1 MLHVPAFATQFS
13 QPMRTLS
20 AKIIAIQVFFLVVA
34 LTSIGMTLLVSWELE
49 GGAAAINDAGSLR
62 MRAYRLAY
70 FLADGVSN
78 DPQRGVREELLGDV
92 HDFEAVLTTLRL
104 GDPARPLF
112 LPKEAAIDALFHDVE
127 ARWRP
132 IRAAAVMRAG
142 GTAASIGKGE
152 VGAFVAAI
160 NELVLRIEKSISS
173 TTNILR
179 LFQLGLVAL
188 AVAGTI
194 ALIYLAFLVVI
205 GPVQRL
211 REGMER
217 MARADFSVCLPVESR
232 DEFGQLA
239 RGFNDMADRLR
250 DLYQNLE
257 TRVAQKTQSL
267 AERNGELTALY
278 GIGAFL
284 AEPQALD
291 ALCRGFLER
300 ITTEF
305 RADAGAVRF
314 IGADASEGSQ
324 VHLFA
329 SRNLPDEFIAEE
341 HCIRVDACACGTA
354 ASGEVPIHWADLQ
367 HYTEPHDACR
377 KQRFASLS
385 AVPIRA
391 QNETLGVLNLFFRTP
406 RVMSTGEQTLLA
418 TLSQQLGVAVE
429 NQRLVSREKEM
440 AISEERNLL
449 AQELHDSIAQSLAF
463 LNLQVQM
470 LGSAMKREDRT
481 AAQGATHEIEAGVRE
496 CYADVR
502 ELLLHFRTR
511 SSHADIGHA
520 LRVTLKKFEQQTG
533 IRVVLVEKG
542 QAMPIPAEAQVQV
555 LHIIQ
560 EALSN
565 VRKHA
570 GADTVDVTVQRGP
583 VYTFVVRDNG
593 RGFEAAGEANPGESE
608 LHVGLKIM
616 RERARRA
623 GADLLVDSHP
633 GKGTCVTLN
642 MAVSAFAP
650 AELEAA

>member
-1 MLHVPAFATQFS
+1 MF
-13 QPMRTLS
+13 MRTLS

-34 LTSIGMTLLVSWELE
+34 LMSIGTTLLVSWELE

-70 FLADGVSN
+70 LLSDGIAQ
-78 DPQRGVREELLGDV
+78 DPQRNVREEFLGEV
-92 HDFEAVLTTLRL
+92 REFETVLATLRQ

-112 LPKEAAIDALFHDVE
+112 LPREAAIDKLFHDVE
-127 ARWRP
+127 QRWLP
-132 IRAAAVMRAG
+132 MRAAAVAGAG
-142 GTAASIGKGE
+142 GERASIAKE
-152 VGAFVAAI
+152 DVARFVGAI
-160 NELVLRIEKSISS
+160 NTLVLSVERSISS

-188 AVAGTI
+188 AIAGTI

-217 MARADFSVCLPVESR
+217 MAGADFSVRLPVESR

-239 RGFNDMADRLR
+239 RGFNDMADRLHE
-250 DLYQNLE
+250 LYQSLE

-284 AEPQALD
+284 GEPRALD
-291 ALCRGFLER
+291 ALCQGFLER
-300 ITTEF
+300 ITAEF
-305 RADAGAVRF
+305 GADAGAVRF
-314 IGADASEGSQ
+314 IGSEPPQ
-324 VHLFA
+324 MHLFA
-329 SRNLPDEFIAEE
+329 SRNLPDDFIAEE
-341 HCIRVDACACGTA
+341 HCIAVDACACGQA
-354 ASGEVPIHWADLQ
+354 AAGEAPIHWFDLQ
-367 HYTEPHDACR
+367 RHTTPVDACR

-385 AVPIRA
+385 ALPIRA
-391 QNETLGVLNLFFRTP
+391 QSETLGVLNLFFRAP
-406 RVMSTGEQTLLA
+406 RVMSAREQTLLA
-418 TLSQQLGVAVE
+418 TLGQQLGVAVE

-440 AISEERNLL
+440 AVSEERNLL

-470 LGSAMKREDRT
+470 LGGAMKRDDRA
-481 AAQGATHEIEAGVRE
+481 AAQGARQEIETGVRE

-511 SSHADIGHA
+511 SSDADISHA
-520 LRVTLKKFEQQTG
+520 LRTTLKKFEQQTG
-533 IRVVLVEKG
+533 IRVAFTESG
-542 QAMPIPAEAQVQV
+542 EAMPIPAEAQVQV

-570 GADTVDVTVQRGP
+570 GADAVEVSVRRGP
-583 VYTFVVRDNG
+583 VYSFTVRDNG
-593 RGFEAAGEANPGESE
+593 RGFASAEQANPGESE
-608 LHVGLKIM
+608 MHVGLKIM

-623 GADLLVDSHP
+623 GAELALESTP
-633 GKGTCVTLN
+633 GGGTKVTLTL
-642 MAVSAFAP
+642 AVSSVALP
-650 AELEAA
+650 EMEAA